1 MLSRKVLAL
10 LAAFLFATPALAS
23 EVGVESELE
32 VDVAST
38 ENPSW
43 TLPYPPLS
51 GSAVA
56 GGFLH
61 PFSTVNPLAYPFA
74 GVAPGNG
81 LNFPAPSQQQ
91 YSAAAISSTPVTAA
105 LLGGLNPYVSPYALH
120 PPVAA
125 NGNFPAWHFPTHAG
139 QGAYNAHGLD
149 AGWHPGL
156 GKDLAYLGGSPDGAT
171 PGAPAEAA
179 AFLESHAKEM
189 PDGFEG
195 TDASE
200 EGHSYG
206 LYPAPAL
213 DSSSYLTRS
222 LDGSI
227 GPHSVQQLE
236 VGENPDPAEP
246 YPALVETEAEAETET
261 EAQLENTMTV
271 FDSDCENC
279 KFE

>member
-10 LAAFLFATPALAS
+10 LAAFLFATPALSS
-23 EVGVESELE
+23 EVGMESELE
-32 VDVAST
+32 VDVA

-51 GSAVA
+51 GGAVA

-61 PFSTVNPLAYPFA
+61 PFSTINPLAYPYA
-74 GVAPGNG
+74 GVAPASNG
-81 LNFPAPSQQQ
+81 LTFPAPSQEQ

-105 LLGGLNPYVSPYALH
+105 LLGGLNPYVSPFALH

-125 NGNFPAWHFPTHAG
+125 NGNFPGWHFPPHAA

-156 GKDLAYLGGSPDGAT
+156 GKDLNFLAGSQDGST
-171 PGAPAEAA
+171 PGGAA
-179 AFLESHAKEM
+179 AGGAEGSFLESHAKEM

-200 EGHSYG
+200 DGTAYG
-206 LYPAPAL
+206 LYPAPSM
-213 DSSSYLTRS
+213 DSASYITRS
-222 LDGSI
+222 ADGSI

-246 YPALVETEAEAETET
+246 YPALVETEAEA
-261 EAQLENTMTV
+261 QLENTMTV
-271 FDSDCENC
+271 FDADCENC
-279 KFE
+279 HFA